1 MCAWIVVESERATER
16 ERERERE
23 LRALATVLF
32 FQSTLYQAEI
42 KGKAIIIHDG
52 AIACVFF
59 VACVDVCD
67 AKSCVSIVLLAAW
80 FITVS
85 IIGRE
90 WEKKGNNS
98 GDLLTQSCN
107 AREER
112 VTLLLRN
119 TLTPYPTEVRYANFS
134 NQASLTELS
143 DSILI

>member
-1 MCAWIVVESERATER
+1 MFYKKFDALACRFLGFYVNFPCFVTDCVCGLSSRASERD
-16 ERERERE
+16 RE

-90 WEKKGNNS
+90 WGKKGNNS
-98 GDLLTQSCN
+98 GDLLTQSELRTTNVRLCETN
-107 AREER
+107 LMRAYT
-112 VTLLLRN
+112 TL
-119 TLTPYPTEVRYANFS
+119 Y
-134 NQASLTELS
+134 
-143 DSILI
+143 